1 SRSSACTA
9 RILFMSRRSIEMP
22 PAGALT
28 WHSKEVPVPKAMTG
42 TRCRAQIRTTS
53 WMSAVSC
60 AITTPSGGWLTIHV
74 VVWPCCSRTACEV
87 ISRLPKRA
95 ASCSRA
101 LARAFGSGR
110 GGLLV
115 MVVPTE
121 FLPTEEPWQRTY

>member
-1 SRSSACTA
+1 
-9 RILFMSRRSIEMP
+9 MSRRSMQMP

-28 WHSKEVPVPKAMTG
+28 WPSSEVPVPKAMTG
-42 TRCRAQIRTTS
+42 TPFFAQIRTTS

-87 ISRLPKRA
+87 MRRLPNRA
-95 ASCSRA
+95 ASCSSA
-101 LARAFGSGR
+101 LARAFGAGR

-115 MVVPTE
+115 MVVPTDIPPDE
-121 FLPTEEPWQRTY
+121 TNRGKGHLTGQVKRPGA